1 MKKLLLITLSL
12 VLSAQ
17 LYSQIPVTDAA
28 ANTNLIAT
36 VSTLGQ
42 QLKTLMEQK
51 DMLDESL
58 DFMRKINRNVTDAK
72 LVYSIL
78 ERQKILSTKCIELM
92 NSQKLSENSVL
103 TLTTTVETIT
113 NNNIRMIDLTDR
125 LLTSHLKMND
135 AERLTLLKTI
145 EDDLREDER
154 KVYKLSSIIR
164 EYSNLKKLLK

>member
-12 VLSAQ
+12 VLSAK

>member
-42 QLKTLMEQK
+42 QLTTLMEQK
-51 DMLDESL
+51 DRLDESL

-92 NSQKLSENSVL
+92 NSQKLSENTVL

-113 NNNIRMIDLTDR
+113 NNNIRMIDLTER
-125 LLTSHLKMND
+125 LLTSNLKMND

>member
-12 VLSAQ
+12 VLSAK

-42 QLKTLMEQK
+42 QLTTLMEQK
-51 DMLDESL
+51 DRLDESL

-92 NSQKLSENSVL
+92 NSQKLSENTVL

-113 NNNIRMIDLTDR
+113 NNNIRMIDLTER
-125 LLTSHLKMND
+125 LLTSNLKMND